1 MKKIVPFRKEI
12 NLNNL
17 HEITSISLEHSL
29 KHEGNTV
36 TGEFIVSGD
45 YRVTETSINTEPFS
59 YNLPC
64 KIEIDD
70 KYKTDALEIDID
82 DFYYEIIDNKILAIN
97 IDVLLNKLEEI
108 LEPVKELVKE
118 PILES
123 VREDK
128 EDMDSELVDEPKE
141 ISCIEQE
148 EEKPPKKEMLR
159 DPEEIEI
166 KSIFNNINE
175 EESYLTYRVYIV
187 RENDT
192 VDTIITKYNITKEK
206 LEEYNDLTLLKIGD
220 KVIIPN
226 VKD

>member
-108 LEPVKELVKE
+108 LEPV
-118 PILES
+118 
-123 VREDK
+123 
-128 EDMDSELVDEPKE
+128 
-141 ISCIEQE
+141 
-148 EEKPPKKEMLR
+148 
-159 DPEEIEI
+159 
-166 KSIFNNINE
+166 
-175 EESYLTYRVYIV
+175 
-187 RENDT
+187 
-192 VDTIITKYNITKEK
+192 
-206 LEEYNDLTLLKIGD
+206 
-220 KVIIPN
+220 
-226 VKD
+226 